1 MEAIPPDANQIT
13 AATPNVNS
21 PPLALEASSSVV
33 VRSTSNA
40 PGGRKFEKYER
51 KSFRRSA
58 LREVNIPNIVTISR
72 IKGKSAN
79 RKSNASCDARP
90 IASFLLS
97 PANAFR
103 ASCQTVSPLNLQSD
117 LLVVAAESEVV
128 VIDR

>member
-1 MEAIPPDANQIT
+1 MRPGE
-13 AATPNVNS
+13 
-21 PPLALEASSSVV
+21 ESSQNK
-33 VRSTSNA
+33 R
-40 PGGRKFEKYER
+40 E
-51 KSFRRSA
+51 KSFRSSA

-72 IKGKSAN
+72 DQRKKREQKIKCQLATH
-79 RKSNASCDARP
+79 RP